1 MYLNN
6 EEINKNLNE
15 NLILKKNHID
25 NEIIKENNYKNKD
38 KNDKISLGECTKI
51 CLYLGFISF
60 GGPIAHIGV
69 FKKILIEENKFLTE
83 LEFTDLFNICN
94 IIPGPT
100 SSQLLTAIM
109 TLKTNSVIGGLIS
122 FLCFN
127 MPALIAMI
135 IIANLFQNEFNIN
148 EFSNITPANFDHYY
162 LIYLFIMGICQAAVA
177 NILLA
182 AFTLSEKIQKN
193 LLQMILLTLATIIF
207 SLTGNLLA
215 MIVIMLSCGLIT
227 ILNGDESMLLK
238 LVNEDSKINNF
249 KDEEKDKFTDLENLN
264 TFEESNKIKIENKN
278 NKDSTLPF
286 FLGLPALITWGFFL
300 KLFLIMKL
308 FNLNFFLSKKN
319 LIISEA
325 FFRIGSVIVGG
336 GHVVIPMMMTEFVE
350 TGLINRE
357 EILKGFSFVSLMP
370 GPMFN
375 IAGYIGALLNGT
387 ITGFISAFFIF
398 LPGMLIMFFMIGNF
412 KVLNNHKNIQFF
424 IRGASTAGIGFIFT
438 AIYTIF
444 METSVNS
451 NNSNLISGLVNIAI
465 CFYLMKKT
473 KILLPFIL
481 FIGAINYIILRF
493 ISFYIYI

>member
-1 MYLNN
+1 MYIDK
-6 EEINKNLNE
+6 EENKNNLKE
-15 NLILKKNHID
+15 NLISTK
-25 NEIIKENNYKNKD
+25 KENEFINRNK
-38 KNDKISLGECTKI
+38 KKIMTLGECTKI
-51 CLYLGFISF
+51 CIYLGFISF

-69 FKKILIEENKFLTE
+69 FKKILIEENNFLSD

-135 IIANLFQNEFNIN
+135 IIANLFQQNKFIIDEFT
-148 EFSNITPANFDHYY
+148 NITPANFDNYY
-162 LIYLFIMGICQAAVA
+162 IIYLFIMGICQAAVS

-182 AFTLSEKIQKN
+182 AFTLSDKIKNN
-193 LLQMILLTLATIIF
+193 LLQIILLISATITF
-207 SLTGNLLA
+207 SFTGNLIA
-215 MIVIMLSCGLIT
+215 MILIMIICGLIT

-238 LVNEDSKINNF
+238 LVYEDS
-249 KDEEKDKFTDLENLN
+249 
-264 TFEESNKIKIENKN
+264 SIENKEN
-278 NKDSTLPF
+278 LISIEDSNIIKNKNMIDNESKLPF
-286 FLGLPALITWGFFL
+286 FLGLPALITWGFFI
-300 KLFLIMKL
+300 KCFLLIKF
-308 FNLNFFLSKKN
+308 FNLNFFLSEKN

-336 GHVVIPMMMTEFVE
+336 GHVVIPMMMIEFVE
-350 TGLINRE
+350 TNLISRDE
-357 EILKGFSFVSLMP
+357 VLKGFSFVSLMP

-375 IAGYIGALLNGT
+375 ITGYIGTLINGT
-387 ITGFISAFFIF
+387 LTGFLSAFFIF
-398 LPGMLIMFFMIGNF
+398 LPGMLIMFFMIGNL

-438 AIYTIF
+438 AVFTIF
-444 METSVNS
+444 METTINS
-451 NNSNLISGLVNIAI
+451 NNSNLISGLINIGI

-473 KILLPFIL
+473 TFLLPFIL
-481 FIGAINYIILRF
+481 LIGALNYIFLRF
-493 ISFYIYI
+493 ISFYIYK